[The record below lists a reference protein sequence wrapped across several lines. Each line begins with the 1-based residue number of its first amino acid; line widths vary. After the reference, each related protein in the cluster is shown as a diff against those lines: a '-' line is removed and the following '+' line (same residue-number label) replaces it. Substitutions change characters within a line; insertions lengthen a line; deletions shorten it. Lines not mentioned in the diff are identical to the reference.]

1 MAYERLHAAQV
12 PGPLHRVAAGLQLGG
27 ANDLIGRIAQLDLR
41 YRCTL
46 RHVDRAEK
54 CRHEPQLDNWRSA
67 VQLEALLG
75 QRAAGGRV

>member
-1 MAYERLHAAQV
+1 MATPQAQDAEV
-12 PGPLHRVAAGLQLGG
+12 DLDVLDVARDRG
-27 ANDLIGRIAQLDLR
+27 
-41 YRCTL
+41 
-46 RHVDRAEK
+46 DRAEK